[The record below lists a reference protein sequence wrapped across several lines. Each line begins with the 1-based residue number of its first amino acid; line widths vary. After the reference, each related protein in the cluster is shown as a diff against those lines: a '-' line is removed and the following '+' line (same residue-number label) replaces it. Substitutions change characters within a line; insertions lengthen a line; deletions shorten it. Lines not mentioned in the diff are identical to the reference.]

1 MDSAPSWYVSL
12 LTSVEFRKMNLTLD
26 VFNQCVPNEKKLLL
40 VKTKEGNKSKTQ
52 RAVSRPILSD
62 SQWELGA

>member
-1 MDSAPSWYVSL
+1 MDSTPSWCMSL
-12 LTSVEFRKMNLTLD
+12 LTSVKFRKMNLTLD
-26 VFNQCVPNEKKLLL
+26 VLSQCVPNEKKLLL

-52 RAVSRPILSD
+52 RAASSPTLSD